1 MPHAVRSR
9 VACLACLAIAALPD
23 LTRAADEPEVRFETQ
38 RAGER
43 VYILIG
49 QGGNIGLSVGGDG
62 AFVIDDQFAP
72 LTPRIL
78 EEIAKLSDAPVRF
91 VINTHWHG
99 DHTGGNENLGK
110 AGAIIVAHANVRRRM
125 SERQFMEVF
134 ERTVEPSPEA
144 ALPVVTFE
152 RSLTFHWNDET
163 IEVVHVPPA
172 HTDGDSF
179 VHFRHANAIH
189 AGDLFFNGTYPFIDT
204 GTGGHL
210 AGMIQAVDRVLGR
223 CDEKTRIIPGHGP
236 LASRADL
243 ERYRRML
250 ATTRDRIEPMVRAGR
265 SRDEVIAAKPTA
277 DLDADWGGGFMK
289 PDVWVGI
296 AYDGFPSA
304 AR

>member
-91 VINTHWHG
+91 VVNTHWHG

-134 ERTVEPSPEA
+134 DRTVEPSPEA

-179 VHFRHANAIH
+179 VHFRNANAIH

>member
-179 VHFRHANAIH
+179 VHFRNANAIH

-296 AYDGFPSA
+296 AYEGFPSA

>member
-179 VHFRHANAIH
+179 VHFRNANAIH